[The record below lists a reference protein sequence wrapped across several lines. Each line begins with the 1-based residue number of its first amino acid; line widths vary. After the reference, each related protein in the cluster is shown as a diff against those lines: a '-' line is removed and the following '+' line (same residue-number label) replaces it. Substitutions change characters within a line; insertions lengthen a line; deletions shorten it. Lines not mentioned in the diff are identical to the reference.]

1 MAVPPHV
8 PQPARSPRRFEL
20 RSTAVYFVLLA
31 ILLTLLGTVART
43 AMAAAERRPGW
54 AVSLVLVG
62 AASVVAGGRRRFS
75 AARLARR
82 AAKSLEAATETVV
95 EALETAPPVVASGP
109 AVPRTEFV
117 GGGLD
122 VEPTIP
128 LGQPLGQLSD
138 QPLDDVSADTEEIGY
153 EELDPY
159 EFEEAIAELC
169 RRDGCTEVEVVGGAG
184 DLGADV
190 VARTPDGRVLVI
202 QCKRYSDTN
211 RVGSQ
216 DMQRFGGTCFP
227 VHGAEVAA
235 VVTTGDFTA
244 PAVEYA
250 RQCGIVCVDGEDLGR
265 WQDAAGPR
273 PWEPEFVAG

>member
-1 MAVPPHV
+1 MAVPPHD
-8 PQPARSPRRFEL
+8 PQSARSPRRFEL

-31 ILLTLLGTVART
+31 ILLVLLGTVART
-43 AMAAAERRPGW
+43 VVAAAERRPGW
-54 AVSLVLVG
+54 AVAVVLVG
-62 AASVVAGGRRRFS
+62 AAAVLAGWRGQRRVS

-82 AAKSLEAATETVV
+82 TARSLEAATETVV
-95 EALETAPPVVASGP
+95 DALDAAPAVVCAGP
-109 AVPRTEFV
+109 A
-117 GGGLD
+117 GAGLD
-122 VEPTIP
+122 MAPTIR
-128 LGQPLGQLSD
+128 LD
-138 QPLDDVSADTEEIGY
+138 QPLDDVQAVTEEIRY
-153 EELDPY
+153 EEVDPYELDPY
-159 EFEEAIAELC
+159 EFEQAIAELC

-202 QCKRYSDTN
+202 QCKRYGDTH

-244 PAVEYA
+244 PAVDYA
-250 RQCGIVCVDGEDLGR
+250 RQCGIVCVDGEDLR
-265 WQDAAGPR
+265 QWREAAGPR
-273 PWEPEFVAG
+273 LWEPEFVAG